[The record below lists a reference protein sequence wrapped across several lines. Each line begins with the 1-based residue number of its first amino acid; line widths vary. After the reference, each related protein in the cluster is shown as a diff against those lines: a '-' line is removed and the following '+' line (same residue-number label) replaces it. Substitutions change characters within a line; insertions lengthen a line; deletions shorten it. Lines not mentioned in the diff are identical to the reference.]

1 MMKNP
6 RFEEEKIIKDVRNLF
21 SLKEKMNYIAN
32 QNKINL
38 FRREIESKEIKDR
51 ILSDIKN
58 KTK

>member
-6 RFEEEKIIKDVRNLF
+6 RFEEGKTIKDVRNLF

-51 ILSDIKN
+51 ILSDINN

>member
-1 MMKNP
+1 MKNP
-6 RFEEEKIIKDVRNLF
+6 RFEEGKIIKDVRNLF
-21 SLKEKMNYIAN
+21 SPKEKMNYIAN

-51 ILSDIKN
+51 ILSDINN

>member
-1 MMKNP
+1 MKNP
-6 RFEEEKIIKDVRNLF
+6 RFEEGKIIKDVRNLF
-21 SLKEKMNYIAN
+21 KKKKKMNYIAN

-38 FRREIESKEIKDR
+38 FRREIDSKEIKDR

>member
-1 MMKNP
+1 MKNP
-6 RFEEEKIIKDVRNLF
+6 RFEEGKIIKDVRNLF

-38 FRREIESKEIKDR
+38 FRREIDSKEIKDR

>member
-1 MMKNP
+1 MKNP
-6 RFEEEKIIKDVRNLF
+6 RFEEGKIIKDVRNLF

>member
-6 RFEEEKIIKDVRNLF
+6 RFEEGKIIKDVRNLF

-51 ILSDIKN
+51 ILSDINN

>member
-1 MMKNP
+1 MKNP

>member
-1 MMKNP
+1 MKNP
-6 RFEEEKIIKDVRNLF
+6 RFEEGKIIKDVRNLF

-38 FRREIESKEIKDR
+38 FRQEIESKEIKDR

>member
-6 RFEEEKIIKDVRNLF
+6 RFEEGKIIKDVRNLF

>member
-6 RFEEEKIIKDVRNLF
+6 RFEEGKIIKDVRNLF

-58 KTK
+58 KNK

>member
-6 RFEEEKIIKDVRNLF
+6 RFEEGKTIKDVRNLF

>member
-1 MMKNP
+1 MKNP
-6 RFEEEKIIKDVRNLF
+6 RFEEGKIIKDVRNLF
-21 SLKEKMNYIAN
+21 SLKEKMDYIAN

>member
-1 MMKNP
+1 MKNP
-6 RFEEEKIIKDVRNLF
+6 RFEEGKIIKDVRNLF
-21 SLKEKMNYIAN
+21 SLKEKMNSIAN

>member
-1 MMKNP
+1 MKNP
-6 RFEEEKIIKDVRNLF
+6 RFEEGKTIKDVRNLF